1 MTATSWLVYRLTGS
15 ALLLGVVGFA
25 GQFPTFVLGPFA
37 GIMVDRWDRHRLLVL
52 TQTLSM
58 AQSFALAAL
67 TLTGQITITHIILLN
82 LVQGVVNAF
91 DMPARQAF
99 VIQLI
104 ENKAD
109 LGNAIALN
117 SSMVNA
123 AAAGRAVDRRDGHR
137 RHRRRLVLHDRRL
150 QLPGRHCRA
159 AAHADRAR
167 PRSRC
172 ARKPAR

>member
-1 MTATSWLVYRLTGS
+1 MLRALRYRNYRLFFGGQIVSLAGTWITMTATSWLVYRLTGS
-15 ALLLGVVGFA
+15 AVLLGVVGFA

-67 TLTGQITITHIILLN
+67 TLTGQITITHIVLLN

-109 LGNAIALN
+109 LGNAIALQF
-117 SSMVNA
+117 VQA
-123 AAAGRAVDRRDGHR
+123 IAAGTRFRVCKT
-137 RHRRRLVLHDRRL
+137 LV
-150 QLPGRHCRA
+150 G
-159 AAHADRAR
+159 
-167 PRSRC
+167 
-172 ARKPAR
+172 